1 MKYCRAVI
9 TKSLNATIILNA
21 ERIILSKHVLT
32 LDHVI
37 ANLVKKGERVY
48 VSMAKLKANYYCNV
62 DDKLLCSH

>member
-1 MKYCRAVI
+1 MKYCRAII

-37 ANLVKKGERVY
+37 ANLVKKGERGKGLCEHGK
-48 VSMAKLKANYYCNV
+48 AKSE
-62 DDKLLCSH
+62 LLLQC